1 MRLLTRAQRV
11 ERKAR
16 EGLGFL
22 NRPEALEPNAV
33 SVDCARKKNH
43 SVGSALDSYADT
55 FWREN
60 AGGGELLRNAPFF
73 DVQEQKRTGRGDG
86 VTQVVAVRMRAS
98 ERNSFPLLFVAGG
111 TPVRPDDERLVRK
124 MQPVEPTPHCEH
136 LLLQHRGRE
145 EERGL
150 GFIV

>member
-1 MRLLTRAQRV
+1 VRLLTRAQRA

-22 NRPEALEPNAV
+22 NRPEALEPDAV

-43 SVGSALDSYADT
+43 SVGSAPDGYANT

-60 AGGGELLRNAPFF
+60 AGGEVLRNAPFF
-73 DVQEQKRTGRGDG
+73 DVQEQKRTSRGDG
-86 VTQVVAVRMRAS
+86 VTQVVAVRTRAS

-111 TPVRPDDERLVRK
+111 TPVRPDDERLVRE
-124 MQPVEPTPHCEH
+124 MQPVEPAPHCEH

-150 GFIV
+150 GFRV